1 MSDLTKRQSLDQTMA
16 DAPSTRKRT
25 PHDSNDKHVSN
36 WGLNLSVATP
46 TEKRYKELQD
56 IRWQSWFMKLRPIH
70 QIKSCLVGR
79 APSEVRGGFTD
90 DDGNMLYTNHGHVVY
105 FYCNCI
111 WSRRRSVHM
120 YKSTIDTWYLLP
132 DCPAQRVRSIIMIQ
146 GELTAIGDDHKLYT
160 LTGQGAKQQWTEE
173 YPPIPEHQNSDALA
187 AICVGKAVIVFTGP
201 CVLIMNTESKQWST
215 SCPNSLT
222 TRIHRDRKRY
232 HVEFYDSHIWIFDP
246 YNSDG
251 TKYHLDTLL
260 SSCELPIFEQ
270 VPPAQVSPTRFEFSH
285 LHLAIS
291 SNGTLIAERE
301 RYNLVP
307 SRDIC
312 KSNSDNPT
320 DKSWET
326 VGLLTKEKDAAM
338 VALPDN
344 RFMTLS
350 SDGDRVLFFTID

>member
-1 MSDLTKRQSLDQTMA
+1 MA

-79 APSEVRGGFTD
+79 APSEVIDGFID
-90 DDGNMLYTNHGHVVY
+90 DDGNMFYTTHGHVVY
-105 FYCNCI
+105 FYCTCY
-111 WSRRRSVHM
+111 RRRSVHM

-132 DCPAQRVRSIIMIQ
+132 DCPAQRVCSIIMIQ
-146 GELTAIGDDHKLYT
+146 GELTAIGGDHKLYT

-215 SCPNSLT
+215 SCPNSL
-222 TRIHRDRKRY
+222 IHSNRERF

-246 YNSDG
+246 YDSDG

-260 SSCELPIFEQ
+260 SSCEPPIFEQ

-291 SNGTLIAERE
+291 SNGTLIAEYYRKHDFYMCE
-301 RYNLVP
+301 VP

-320 DKSWET
+320 DDSWKA
-326 VGLLTKEKDAAM
+326 VGLLTKEKRAAM

-350 SDGDRVLFFTID
+350 GDRVLFFTID